1 MSFSITNKLVLISIT
16 AVASVVAVV
25 IALSYINS
33 STLIENKV
41 RNEILPARI
50 QAITAELQKELQP
63 LLTMSIGMSS
73 DLEKMP
79 QVNTG
84 AATAED
90 DQKIVE
96 YLTFFA
102 SSISER

>member
-63 LLTMSIGMSS
+63 LLTMSYDHPS
-73 DLEKMP
+73 D
-79 QVNTG
+79 
-84 AATAED
+84 
-90 DQKIVE
+90 
-96 YLTFFA
+96 
-102 SSISER
+102 